1 MIDLYDSSV
10 LLHRAVATIPFLP
23 PTHINAFETYV
34 RSLSPTTSSPYAIF
48 HSSLLALQS
57 TIDAILSALTRPP
70 RLINQINASKRTVER
85 SYSSLSRSTRWPL
98 GLLDDTRQRINEERE
113 ERMRAGQAEVDNLSR
128 ELRYTQQTVAMELA
142 GWQDMH
148 ERMGRRA
155 IRELAR
161 NMVVVEKMRL
171 EGMRRALRKLK
182 EVQTDGAGVVRE
194 GSAREGGENAALL
207 RSLTGLDNV
216 ADQKADADLAQH
228 SVPEGST
235 ATISTAERTVQPPG
249 DNDEPETI
257 SGQAWGETGAEGQG
271 SASEQAT

>member
-1 MIDLYDSSV
+1 M
-10 LLHRAVATIPFLP
+10 
-23 PTHINAFETYV
+23 
-34 RSLSPTTSSPYAIF
+34 RSLSPTTASPYAVF

-70 RLINQINASKRTVER
+70 RLINQINVSKRTVER
-85 SYSSLSRSTRWPL
+85 SFSSLSRSTRWPL

-113 ERMRAGQAEVDNLSR
+113 ERMRTGQAEVDNLSR

-155 IRELAR
+155 VRELAR

-182 EVQTDGAGVVRE
+182 EVQPDSAGIPRE
-194 GSAREGGENAALL
+194 GSAREGGQDAARLPNL
-207 RSLTGLDNV
+207 AGLER
-216 ADQKADADLAQH
+216 ADRQADADLPPR
-228 SVPEGST
+228 SKPEGNT
-235 ATISTAERTVQPPG
+235 AGGSPAGAAAQTPG
-249 DNDEPETI
+249 DSIEPGPIAGPAREV
-257 SGQAWGETGAEGQG
+257 TGVEEEEAG
-271 SASEQAT
+271 SAAQVQASERVT

>member
-1 MIDLYDSSV
+1 MTNSLLVDLYDSSV
-10 LLHRAVATIPFLP
+10 LLHRAVATLPFLP
-23 PTHINAFETYV
+23 STHINAMETYV
-34 RSLSPTTSSPYAIF
+34 RSLSPTTANPYATF
-48 HSSLLALQS
+48 HSSLLAHQS

-98 GLLDDTRQRINEERE
+98 GLLDDTRQRMNEERE

-161 NMVVVEKMRL
+161 NMVVVEKMKL
-171 EGMRRALRKLK
+171 EGMKRALRKLK
-182 EVQTDGAGVVRE
+182 EVRAHGAGVLGRDSASQSHNEDATRPANQPELEVALRMARADPSQPLDSNGNTAAASTGE
-194 GSAREGGENAALL
+194 G
-207 RSLTGLDNV
+207 
-216 ADQKADADLAQH
+216 
-228 SVPEGST
+228 
-235 ATISTAERTVQPPG
+235 TVQPPSDIEPGAISDRVRELTG
-249 DNDEPETI
+249 DLEE
-257 SGQAWGETGAEGQG
+257 
-271 SASEQAT
+271 